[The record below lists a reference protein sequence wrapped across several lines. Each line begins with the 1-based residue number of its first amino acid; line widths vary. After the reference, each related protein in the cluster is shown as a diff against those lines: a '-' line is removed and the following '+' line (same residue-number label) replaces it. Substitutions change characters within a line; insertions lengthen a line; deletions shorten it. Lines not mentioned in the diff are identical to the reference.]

1 MLRKIAT
8 KIEKKSEGE
17 DKGSMLICNYS
28 QGRVNRF
35 YLNKSRIKGF
45 ILNYGCN
52 NNL

>member
-35 YLNKSRIKGF
+35 YLTNVGLKVLS
-45 ILNYGCN
+45 
-52 NNL
+52 